1 MLLAATPAPGITEV
15 PTTRTPPPHPLQNPH
30 GAIYFMQ
37 QMQCKDIKMKHIF
50 PFYIKLETK
59 GNTKTFQLIQWQWPA
74 CTEFHFSMM
83 KGV

>member
-1 MLLAATPAPGITEV
+1 
-15 PTTRTPPPHPLQNPH
+15 
-30 GAIYFMQ
+30 MQ

-59 GNTKTFQLIQWQWPA
+59 GNIKTFQLIQWQWPA
-74 CTEFHFSMM
+74 CTEFHFSMK